1 MCVSRGEALAWARGL
16 IPLSEA
22 RLLMQHVLGVS
33 RVALMA
39 YPELPMAESERG
51 EFEALVG
58 RRQAGEPVAYL
69 LGQREFYGRS
79 FRVGPD
85 VLIPR
90 PETELLV
97 ELALARACTGSRILD
112 LGTGSGAV
120 AVTLALERPDTEVT
134 AVEVSAGALALAR
147 SNAETLGAKV
157 IFLHGSWFEPLPADA
172 RFDLI
177 VSNPPYVAPG
187 DPHLSQGDLR
197 FEPSSALVGQG
208 DGLGDIR
215 LIIAGAAK
223 HLRPGGWLLFE
234 HGYDQA
240 EPCRGL
246 LSAAGLAQVQSWQDL
261 AGIARVS
268 GGRAASGIRPDR

>member
-1 MCVSRGEALAWARGL
+1 MKPEARGEALAWARGL

-39 YPELPMAESERG
+39 YPELPMTEFQIG
-51 EFEALVG
+51 EFQALVA
-58 RRQAGEPVAYL
+58 RRRDGEPVAYL
-69 LGQREFYGRS
+69 LGEREFYGRPY
-79 FRVGPD
+79 RVSPD

-97 ELALARACTGSRILD
+97 DLALERAGSGTRILD

-120 AVTLALERPDTEVT
+120 AVALALERPDAEVT
-134 AVEVSAGALALAR
+134 AIDLSPGALAIARANALA
-147 SNAETLGAKV
+147 LGARLN
-157 IFLHGSWFEPLPADA
+157 FLHGSWFEPLPTEAS
-172 RFDLI
+172 FDLI

-187 DPHLSQGDLR
+187 DPHLSLGDLR
-197 FEPSSALVGQG
+197 FEPSSALVGKA

-215 LIIAGAAK
+215 LIIAGAAN
-223 HLRPGGWLLFE
+223 HLLPGGWLLFE

-240 EPCRGL
+240 EPCREL
-246 LSAAGLAQVQSWQDL
+246 LSAAGFTLVQSWQDL

-268 GGRAASGIRPDR
+268 GGSAAI